1 MHGDEFFF
9 SNCMVKIYQI
19 PMLFG
24 DSSEFGYKTGQG
36 CFIVMIY
43 EKQIKKRVAKP
54 KSNKRIKA
62 LHEDRKTGRKR
73 FVKDQLMIRESKMRR
88 FCNFWMILF
97 NVRSLKPFAQFI
109 K

>member
-1 MHGDEFFF
+1 
-9 SNCMVKIYQI
+9 
-19 PMLFG
+19 MLFG
-24 DSSEFGYKTGQG
+24 DSSEFGYKSGEG
-36 CFIVMIY
+36 CFIVMVY
-43 EKQIKKRVAKP
+43 EKIIKKRVAKP
-54 KSNKRIKA
+54 KSNKRIKGVEA
-62 LHEDRKTGRKR
+62 FRKSGKKR